1 MGTGE
6 FLLLF
11 AHASRLQAS
20 YMEVRANEF
29 KVRRMPGK
37 RDYYEILGVS
47 NSASEEEIKDA
58 YRKLAMQYHPD
69 RNKAPDAE
77 EMFKEISEAYAV
89 LSDREKRLQY
99 DQLGHVAFDQRYS
112 TEDIFRGVDFGS
124 IFRDFGFGFGIN
136 DIFESFFGRRSF
148 QGRMSRGRDLVY
160 DLEISLQEA
169 AKGVEKEIRISRVE
183 KCEICQGT
191 GASSKDKI
199 RTCPRCR
206 GNGRIQNVQRN
217 GFSVFVRVTPCPS
230 CRGKGQIIDS
240 PCKECKGAG
249 LQEKERTITVKVPR
263 GIDDGYQLRLRGEGE
278 MPLEGYP
285 GDLYVEINIEPH
297 RYFKRTGDNLLYNLE
312 IGFPQATLGTRVR
325 VPTLDGETEVRIRHG
340 TQPGEIIRLKGKGMP
355 RLRGYGRGDL
365 LLRVDIAVPRKLTKN
380 QRTLMEKLAEEFDQE
395 IEKKSNKL
403 F

>member
-1 MGTGE
+1 
-6 FLLLF
+6 
-11 AHASRLQAS
+11 
-20 YMEVRANEF
+20 
-29 KVRRMPGK
+29 MPDK

-77 EMFKEISEAYAV
+77 EMFKELSEAYAV

-99 DQLGHVAFDQRYS
+99 DQLGHVAFDQRYR

-124 IFRDFGFGFGIN
+124 VFRDFGFGFGVD
-136 DIFESFFGRRSF
+136 DILGSFFGQRNY

-169 AKGVEKEIRISRVE
+169 ARGVEKKIRISRVE

-206 GNGRIQNVQRN
+206 GIGKIQNVQRN
-217 GFSVFVRVTPCPS
+217 GFSMFVRVTPCPS

-240 PCKECKGAG
+240 PCKICKGAG
-249 LQEKERTITVKVPR
+249 LRGKERTITVKVPR
-263 GIDDGYQLRLRGEGE
+263 GIDDGYQLRLGGEGE
-278 MPLEGYP
+278 MPLKGYP
-285 GDLYVEINIEPH
+285 GDLYVQINIEPH
-297 RYFKRTGDNLLYNLE
+297 RHFKRTGDNLLYNLE
-312 IGFPQATLGTRVR
+312 IGFPQAALGTRVR
-325 VPTLDGETEVRIRHG
+325 VPTLDGENEVRIRHG

-365 LLRVDIAVPRKLTKN
+365 LLRIDITVPKNLTKN

-395 IEKKSNKL
+395 VEKKSYKL